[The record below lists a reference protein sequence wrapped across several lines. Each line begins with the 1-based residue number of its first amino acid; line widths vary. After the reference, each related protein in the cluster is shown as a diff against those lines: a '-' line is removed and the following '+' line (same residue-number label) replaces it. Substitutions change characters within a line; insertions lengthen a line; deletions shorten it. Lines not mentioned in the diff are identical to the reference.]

1 MRGGAVMPVI
11 DVITEYAVRY
21 GFQALGAAIVF
32 AAGAL
37 VARWSGKLTE
47 QWLQRQEMEP
57 PLRIRLVKP
66 VQIIILLFAVMAALR
81 QLAVQIAPLLAGVGV
96 AGLGV

>member
-1 MRGGAVMPVI
+1 MPVI

-37 VARWSGKLTE
+37 VARWGGKLTR

-57 PLRIRLVKP
+57 PVRMLLVKT
-66 VQIIILLFAVMAALR
+66 VQVVILLFAVMAALG
-81 QLAVQIAPLLAGVGV
+81 QLGVQIA
-96 AGLGV
+96 